1 MQQQNNTQTALS
13 SRMTASLPDRFSA
26 GKRQFWREFLALY
39 QDMPE
44 LWDANHLNYRNKELR
59 NRAYERLE
67 TKLREI
73 QPNATR
79 TEVGRR
85 INIFRTNYR
94 REQMRILKQKELGFH
109 SDLCKPTLWFYDYMG
124 FLLTQE
130 SFQQGRSRKVRV
142 AATIKPKRM
151 FEFGKDASSDPLDT
165 VSEWATK
172 ETLASYLPEP
182 GAPPSEENSLLS
194 PKVEIIEQDE
204 EPMDTDRHTQG
215 EDVKPET
222 CGLDTSD
229 YTDRTNVSTNATL
242 TVARQSNSLD
252 APPALSE
259 ASEVLAKSWAVQYEE
274 MAPTQRI
281 LARKAIADILF
292 EGCMGN
298 LRINRGE
305 QRSSVGNHL

>member
-1 MQQQNNTQTALS
+1 M
-13 SRMTASLPDRFSA
+13 ASALPDRFSA

-39 QDMPE
+39 QGMPE
-44 LWDANHLNYRNKELR
+44 LWDAHHVNYRNKELR
-59 NRAYERLE
+59 NRAYELLE

-94 REQMRILKQKELGFH
+94 REQMRILKQKELGLH

-130 SFQQGRSRKVRV
+130 TFQHRSRKG
-142 AATIKPKRM
+142 RM
-151 FEFGKDASSDPLDT
+151 SNGDKQKQVFRLNRGVIPDPSDGLGDWHMNDKN
-165 VSEWATK
+165 E
-172 ETLASYLPEP
+172 SYLPDLESQK
-182 GAPPSEENSLLS
+182 SEETSLLS
-194 PKVEIIEQDE
+194 PKIEIIEPDGGNTTNEIEHSDLKE
-204 EPMDTDRHTQG
+204 EADDMEISASKDTDCSTHG
-215 EDVKPET
+215 EAKTRCE
-222 CGLDTSD
+222 
-229 YTDRTNVSTNATL
+229 
-242 TVARQSNSLD
+242 NSRRPD
-252 APPALSE
+252 HSSLSE
-259 ASEVLAKSWAVQYEE
+259 ASQVLARSWAIQYEE

-298 LRINRGE
+298 LRINRGD
-305 QRSSVGNHL
+305 QRNTVGNHLYS

>member
-1 MQQQNNTQTALS
+1 MA
-13 SRMTASLPDRFSA
+13 AALPDRFSA

-39 QDMPE
+39 QGMPE
-44 LWDANHLNYRNKELR
+44 LWDVHHVNYRNKELR
-59 NRAYERLE
+59 NRAYELLE
-67 TKLREI
+67 RKLREI

-94 REQMRILKQKELGFH
+94 REQMRILKQKELGLH

-130 SFQQGRSRKVRV
+130 TFQHRTRKGRGGRQ
-142 AATIKPKRM
+142 KPVLRP
-151 FEFGKDASSDPLDT
+151 EKDDKYNSKSEDLNTDSVCDWPMGNENVVSHPPEDADPH
-165 VSEWATK
+165 
-172 ETLASYLPEP
+172 
-182 GAPPSEENSLLS
+182 SEEGPLLS
-194 PKVEIIEQDE
+194 PKVEIIEPE
-204 EPMDTDRHTQG
+204 EGRPTNGMEHT
-215 EDVKPET
+215 EVKEEACAGDSLNAREPASPPQPEPEHERGT
-222 CGLDTSD
+222 A
-229 YTDRTNVSTNATL
+229 N
-242 TVARQSNSLD
+242 TV
-252 APPALSE
+252 LSE
-259 ASEVLAKSWAVQYEE
+259 ASEVLARSWAIQYEE

-305 QRSSVGNHL
+305 QRSTVANNL

>member
-1 MQQQNNTQTALS
+1 IAPCIPP
-13 SRMTASLPDRFSA
+13 ASLPDRFSA

-39 QDMPE
+39 QGMPQ
-44 LWDANHLNYRNKELR
+44 LWDANHVDYRNKELR
-59 NRAYERLE
+59 NKAYELLE

-130 SFQQGRSRKVRV
+130 SFQQGRTRKVRGT
-142 AATIKPKRM
+142 ATTKPKTM
-151 FEFGKDASSDPLDT
+151 FEFGKDASSDPLDA
-165 VSEWATK
+165 VSDWPTK
-172 ETLASYLPEP
+172 ETIATYLPEQ
-182 GAPPSEENSLLS
+182 GVQQSEESSLLS
-194 PKVEIIEQDE
+194 PKIEIIEHDG
-204 EPMDTDRHTQG
+204 EPMDTDRLTRDG
-215 EDVKPET
+215 DVKPEI
-222 CGLDTSD
+222 CGFNTSD
-229 YTDRTNVSTNATL
+229 YKDRNVSTNVAL
-242 TVARQSNSLD
+242 TVGRGSNGTD
-252 APPALSE
+252 AHPALSE

-305 QRSSVGNHL
+305 TRSTVGNHL

>member
-1 MQQQNNTQTALS
+1 MATA
-13 SRMTASLPDRFSA
+13 LPDRFSA

-39 QDMPE
+39 QGMPE
-44 LWDANHLNYRNKELR
+44 LWDAHHVNYRNKELR
-59 NRAYERLE
+59 NRAYELLE

-94 REQMRILKQKELGFH
+94 REQMRILKQKELGLH

-130 SFQQGRSRKVRV
+130 TFQHRSKKVRM
-142 AATIKPKRM
+142 TINDKPKPVFQLNR
-151 FEFGKDASSDPLDT
+151 GVISDPSEGLGDWHMKDKSDT
-165 VSEWATK
+165 N
-172 ETLASYLPEP
+172 YLPDLE
-182 GAPPSEENSLLS
+182 AQKSEDTSLLS
-194 PKVEIIEQDE
+194 PKIDDLKE
-204 EPMDTDRHTQG
+204 EADDMQI
-215 EDVKPET
+215 
-222 CGLDTSD
+222 S
-229 YTDRTNVSTNATL
+229 VSKDPDCSTHANLKTGCESS
-242 TVARQSNSLD
+242 RRPGHSS
-252 APPALSE
+252 LSE
-259 ASEVLAKSWAVQYEE
+259 ASEVLARSWAIQYEE

-298 LRINRGE
+298 LRINRGNT
-305 QRSSVGNHL
+305 VGNHQYS

>member
-1 MQQQNNTQTALS
+1 
-13 SRMTASLPDRFSA
+13 MTSLPDRFSA

-39 QDMPE
+39 QGMPQ
-44 LWDANHLNYRNKELR
+44 LWDANHVDYRNKELR
-59 NRAYERLE
+59 NKAYERLE
-67 TKLREI
+67 AKLREI

-130 SFQQGRSRKVRV
+130 SFQQGRTRKVRG
-142 AATIKPKRM
+142 AAITKQKTR
-151 FEFGKDASSDPLDT
+151 FEFGRDASSDPLDT
-165 VSEWATK
+165 VSDWPTND
-172 ETLASYLPEP
+172 TIGSYLPEP
-182 GAPPSEENSLLS
+182 GTQQSEGSSLLS
-194 PKVEIIEQDE
+194 PKIEIIEQDG
-204 EPMDTDRHTQG
+204 EPMDTDRHPRDD
-215 EDVKPET
+215 DVKPET
-222 CGLDTSD
+222 CGFSTSD
-229 YTDRTNVSTNATL
+229 YKDRNVSTNAAL
-242 TVARQSNSLD
+242 TVGRRSNGSD
-252 APPALSE
+252 VPPALSE
-259 ASEVLAKSWAVQYEE
+259 SSELLAKSWAVQYEE

>member
-1 MQQQNNTQTALS
+1 MAT
-13 SRMTASLPDRFSA
+13 SLPDRFSA

-39 QDMPE
+39 QGMPE
-44 LWDANHLNYRNKELR
+44 LWDAHNVNYRNKELR

-67 TKLREI
+67 AKLREI

-94 REQMRILKQKELGFH
+94 REQMRILKQKELGLH

-130 SFQQGRSRKVRV
+130 TFQHRSQKVRM
-142 AATIKPKRM
+142 TINDKQKPVFQLTRGVCIVISNPSEGPGDWHM
-151 FEFGKDASSDPLDT
+151 KDKSDPDLEAHKSEDT
-165 VSEWATK
+165 
-172 ETLASYLPEP
+172 
-182 GAPPSEENSLLS
+182 SLLS
-194 PKVEIIEQDE
+194 PKIEFIETDGGNTTNEIGNSDLKE
-204 EPMDTDRHTQG
+204 EADDMEISASKDPD
-215 EDVKPET
+215 
-222 CGLDTSD
+222 C
-229 YTDRTNVSTNATL
+229 STHAKLKTGCESSRRL
-242 TVARQSNSLD
+242 GQSR
-252 APPALSE
+252 LSE
-259 ASEVLAKSWAVQYEE
+259 ASEVLARSWAIQYEE

-305 QRSSVGNHL
+305 PRNTVGNH